1 MESHK
6 NKLPSAWVSA
16 LPLAV
21 LTLLLYVVIRCFG
34 GDAINGGSQIALLS
48 ATSVCVMLSI
58 GIYRCK
64 WSVLEDAI
72 IDNIR
77 ASASAIIILLLIGAI
92 AGSWMVSGVVP
103 TMIYYGLKIL
113 HPSFFLVA
121 SCVICAG
128 VSLMTGSSW
137 TTIATIGVA
146 LMGIGQA
153 MGFPE
158 GWIAGAIISGAYFGD
173 KISLLSDTTVLASS
187 TVGVPIFTHI
197 RYMLYTTVPSFVVAL
212 AVFVVAGLTL
222 SHTGGAHAELYADSL
237 RGAFRITPWLLL
249 VPVATGVLIV
259 RKLPAIVTLFC
270 AAVFA
275 CVAMLLAQPEL
286 VAKVAGVEGLNF
298 MSGFKGVLMSCFG
311 PTALETGSPQLDELV
326 ATRGMAGMLNTVWL
340 IICAM
345 CFGGVMTGSG
355 MLGALTAVF
364 LKFVRRTFSAV
375 ASTVGAGIFF
385 NLCTAD
391 QYISIILSGR
401 LFRTGAGIPSAEPL
415 GRGLGDGL
423 FGARAV
429 ELVRHDAGHGA
440 GRLDVRLH
448 ALLHLQYRQS
458 ADVAVRGGS
467 RLENQK
473 GRIFCR
479 PQTMIMETTVNT
491 DLVIFDLDGTL
502 LDTIGD
508 LAVACNAVLALRGL
522 PQHSYE
528 EYCHFVGNGIMRLV
542 ERALPE
548 ELRTPYTVA
557 AVRADFVKYYTEH
570 IDAYTKPYDRI
581 PELVAGL
588 VRRGVRIAVASNK
601 FQAGTE
607 KLVRLFFPDVPF
619 AAVFGQRE
627 GVPLKPDPAVVE
639 EIPSLTGAAKER
651 VLYVGDSGVD
661 MQTAAA
667 AGVRSV
673 GVTWGFR
680 DREELVESG
689 AAHIVDKPAE
699 ILDLL

>member
-1 MESHK
+1 MKEYAAK
-6 NKLPSAWVSA
+6 QPSPWVSV

-48 ATSVCVMLSI
+48 ATSVCVMLAI

-64 WSVLEDAI
+64 WAVLEEAI

-146 LMGIGQA
+146 LMGTGQA

-173 KISLLSDTTVLASS
+173 KLSLLSDTTVLASS

-197 RYMLYTTVPSFVVAL
+197 RYMLYTTVPSFVIAL
-212 AVFVVAGLTL
+212 AVFVIAGLTL
-222 SHTGGAHAELYADSL
+222 DHTGGTHAGMYAESL
-237 RGAFRITPWLLL
+237 RGTFRITPWLLA

-275 CVAMLLAQPEL
+275 CIAMLLAQPEL
-286 VAKVAGVEGLNF
+286 VAKVAGVGGLDF

-311 PTALETGSPQLDELV
+311 PTAIPTGSPQLDELV
-326 ATRGMAGMLNTVWL
+326 ATRGM
-340 IICAM
+340 
-345 CFGGVMTGSG
+345 MTGSG
-355 MLGALTAVF
+355 MLGALTSVF
-364 LKFVRRTFSAV
+364 LRFVRRAFSAV

-401 LFRTGAGIPSAEPL
+401 LFRELYAE
-415 GRGLGDGL
+415 RGLEPRL
-423 FGARAV
+423 LSRSV
-429 ELVRHDAGHGA
+429 EDSATVCSVLVPWNSCGMTQATVLG
-440 GRLDVRLH
+440 VSTFV
-448 ALLHLQYRQS
+448 YMPYC
-458 ADVAVRGGS
+458 
-467 RLENQK
+467 
-473 GRIFCR
+473 IFNIVS
-479 PQTMIMETTVNT
+479 PLMSLM
-491 DLVIFDLDGTL
+491 
-502 LDTIGD
+502 
-508 LAVACNAVLALRGL
+508 
-522 PQHSYE
+522 
-528 EYCHFVGNGIMRLV
+528 
-542 ERALPE
+542 
-548 ELRTPYTVA
+548 VA
-557 AVRADFVKYYTEH
+557 AIGWKIKRA
-570 IDAYTKPYDRI
+570 
-581 PELVAGL
+581 
-588 VRRGVRIAVASNK
+588 
-601 FQAGTE
+601 AGT
-607 KLVRLFFPDVPF
+607 
-619 AAVFGQRE
+619 
-627 GVPLKPDPAVVE
+627 
-639 EIPSLTGAAKER
+639 
-651 VLYVGDSGVD
+651 
-661 MQTAAA
+661 
-667 AGVRSV
+667 
-673 GVTWGFR
+673 
-680 DREELVESG
+680 
-689 AAHIVDKPAE
+689 AAHPH
-699 ILDLL
+699 